1 MNLDHLRYFSTI
13 AKLQHYGKAAEQL
26 HVSQPNL
33 NYAVSQLEAELGVP
47 LFEKSGRN
55 VRLTRYGA
63 EFLASVHAS
72 LDTLDSGVR
81 SVQELGQGG
90 GLVLVGSIRKLG
102 ITLVPGLMRDFR
114 AAGNE
119 AVRFQLRS
127 ENGFSAD
134 LLKAV
139 EEGRLDMAFTTHP
152 GDPAK
157 FESIAF
163 RRTPFVVITPKG
175 HPLAQRS
182 AVTLQD
188 TLPYPQVCF
197 ALRSGLR
204 KTVDALFSSI
214 DAAPTVAMETEEDA
228 VIAGL
233 VAAGFGIAVLPD
245 DPLFPSLPLAV
256 LPLTEP
262 DPTRTAYL
270 SRRRGAPLPAAAQ
283 RFWAFC
289 ADRLAVE

>member
-1 MNLDHLRYFSTI
+1 MNLDHLRYFSAI
-13 AKLQHYGKAAEQL
+13 AQFQHYGKAAEQL

-47 LFEKSGRN
+47 LFEKAGRN
-55 VRLTRYGA
+55 VRLTRYGQ

-72 LDTLDSGVR
+72 LDTLDTGVR
-81 SVQELGQGG
+81 SIQELGQGG

-102 ITLVPGLMRDFR
+102 ITLVPGLMRNFLAQDG
-114 AAGNE
+114 A

-127 ENGFSAD
+127 ETGFSAD

-139 EEGRLDMAFTTHP
+139 EEGRLDMAFTSHP
-152 GDPAK
+152 GDPAS
-157 FESIAF
+157 FDSIAF

-175 HPLAQRS
+175 HPLAAQK
-182 AVTLQD
+182 AVTLRD

-197 ALRSGLR
+197 ALHSGLR
-204 KTVDALFSSI
+204 RTVDALFSSI
-214 DAAPTVAMETEEDA
+214 DAVPIIAMETEEDA

-245 DPLFPSLPLAV
+245 DSLFPSLPVEV
-256 LPLTEP
+256 LSLTDP

-270 SRRRGAPLPAAAQ
+270 SRRRGIQLPAAAQ
-283 RFWAFC
+283 RFWTFC
-289 ADRLAVE
+289 ADHLVVE